1 MLVKDLIEKL
11 ESLPKNSTIGMI
23 DIYEYRFSKNI
34 CIVTSKDKIFDDR
47 GCEVFVEDIRKER
60 KSNENKVCDYYI
72 V

>member
-23 DIYEYRFSKNI
+23 DIYEYRLSKNI
-34 CIVTSKDKIFDDR
+34 CIVTNKDKIFDDR
-47 GCEVFVEDIRKER
+47 GCQVFVEDIRKER

-72 V
+72 L

>member
-11 ESLPKNSTIGMI
+11 ESLPKNSNIGMI

-34 CIVTSKDKIFDDR
+34 CIVTNKDKIFDDR
-47 GCEVFVEDIRKER
+47 GCQVLVEDIGKER
-60 KSNENKVCDYYI
+60 ISNKDNICDYYI